1 MESLH
6 SFLRRHW
13 DDEPLDVPRRT
24 ERAYKSDPLQT
35 LRARSRVRG
44 RRVSVWSACVFSAAF
59 PRQGGTR
66 CLGRIMESPHDFD
79 AVHWDHEP
87 VWVVPSVWCPAFRRP
102 GPAKAGTPNR
112 RFMESLLG
120 LATVHFGPEP
130 VRIPLSRPSATLSP
144 AKSGGEGR
152 ERGWFMEKVRTRT
165 RCLLAIGMSAI
176 VQLAGGDCAENPQTT
191 GLHVGAAAV

>member
-112 RFMESLLG
+112 RFMERVIAPPPVNSPIADATPLLR
-120 LATVHFGPEP
+120 LSFPHGPILPP
-130 VRIPLSRPSATLSP
+130 VVLRRVPTQSNRILSP
-144 AKSGGEGR
+144 VH
-152 ERGWFMEKVRTRT
+152 ERVEFPPRSA
-165 RCLLAIGMSAI
+165 RCQSCLK
-176 VQLAGGDCAENPQTT
+176 P
-191 GLHVGAAAV
+191 